1 MGTDLSKWL
10 YNGLGDDT
18 RRGDLGYWR
27 GYRIAHAYIARAPDM
42 HNAIAELLNVQPGN
56 AAALLEAS
64 GWQPACGAGGST
76 QAQMP

>member
-1 MGTDLSKWL
+1 MG
-10 YNGLGDDT
+10 N
-18 RRGDLGYWR
+18 
-27 GYRIAHAYIARAPDM
+27 RIAHAYIARAPDM